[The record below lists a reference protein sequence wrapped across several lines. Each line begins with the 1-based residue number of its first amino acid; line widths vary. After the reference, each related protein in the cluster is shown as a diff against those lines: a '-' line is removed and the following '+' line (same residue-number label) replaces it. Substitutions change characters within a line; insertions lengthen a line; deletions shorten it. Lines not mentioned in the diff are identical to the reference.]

1 MVLGQL
7 GAESTLEWRVKVVG
21 GKRKT
26 KTKTPVTFK
35 MKEQKDIIV
44 QVPILTLPMACYKN
58 LKIFEPLIFES

>member
-1 MVLGQL
+1 
-7 GAESTLEWRVKVVG
+7 
-21 GKRKT
+21 
-26 KTKTPVTFK
+26 